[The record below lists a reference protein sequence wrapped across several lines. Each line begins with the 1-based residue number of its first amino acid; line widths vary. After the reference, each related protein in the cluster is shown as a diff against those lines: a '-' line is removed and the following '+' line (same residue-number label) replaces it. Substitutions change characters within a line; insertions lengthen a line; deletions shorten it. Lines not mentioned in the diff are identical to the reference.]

1 MNGEWS
7 NSVTITY
14 PARTKGSKGEEP
26 PTEEP
31 PKEEPPKERP
41 KKERPPKEPPVE
53 EPHGEEPP
61 AEEPEEEELPELPFE
76 EHPGS
81 FFVGLN
87 GGYWGSSEPG
97 DSSSVGTV
105 VRLDTPPKLTPWE
118 AVGLKVIADMSGPYS
133 NAGVSGLN
141 HQAYVQRVVNFVR
154 ANPHVYA
161 IEVLNEPGGNWFWG
175 SSSESPTNR
184 ESYAQLLIEVHEALV
199 VELRRER
206 ARWSSP
212 PGTAVTTR
220 RTHGAK
226 RGRAT
231 RRRWPTSTAS
241 RAIPTAAPAA
251 APARSSATGAW
262 SKRPTLASQKP
273 VYITEVGFPTKGPT
287 GDSLQYTEVEQ
298 AWAMFQFAQWARSTG
313 YVAGVTFY
321 GYRDG
326 TEGGGYGVE
335 THAGRQEARLHRA
348 PGSAGKPALHDLRG
362 ERPRRATRRARRA
375 DSGGARHRDR
385 AASLS
390 RKRTH
395 ALVLGRR
402 ELSGGLGQIANE
414 LRHSR
419 SRRAWA
425 RDVLRLPSTPMRRR
439 SPSEHRPPA
448 GEAVSRDPP
457 AERQP
462 RRMRHVRRPAGRVQI

>member
-1 MNGEWS
+1 MIAALLTALVLVPSLSVSGKTLHWTPAGSGSYRVQENVGNQRAGSVRVQGTSYEPEAQPGETVSYRVRAMNGEWS

-87 GGYWGSSEPG
+87 GGYWGPSEPG
-97 DSSSVGTV
+97 ELKKVASV
-105 VRLDTPPKLTPWE
+105 VRLETPPKLTPWE
-118 AVGLKVIADMSGPYS
+118 AVGLKVIADFSGPYS

-141 HQAYVQRVVNFVR
+141 HQAYVQRVVEFVR

-175 SSSESPTNR
+175 SSAEAPANR
-184 ESYAQLLIEVHEALV
+184 ESYAQLLIEVHEALASNFGASRPL
-199 VELRRER
+199 ELASWDGGHSSSNAWGE
-206 ARWSSP
+206 AWSRNA
-212 PGTAVTTR
+212 TALADVDAVTSHPYGGT
-220 RTHGAK
+220 G
-226 RGRAT
+226 
-231 RRRWPTSTAS
+231 S
-241 RAIPTAAPAA
+241 RANAILGN
-251 APARSSATGAW
+251 RRLVESAH
-262 SKRPTLASQKP
+262 LASQKP

-287 GDSLQYTEVEQ
+287 GDSLQYSEAEE

-321 GYRDG
+321 GWRDG
-326 TEGGGYGVE
+326 TEGGGYGIE
-335 THAGRQEARLHRA
+335 THAGAKKLAYTALQDLQE
-348 PGSAGKPALHDLRG
+348 
-362 ERPRRATRRARRA
+362 
-375 DSGGARHRDR
+375 
-385 AASLS
+385 
-390 RKRTH
+390 
-395 ALVLGRR
+395 
-402 ELSGGLGQIANE
+402 N
-414 LRHSR
+414 
-419 SRRAWA
+419 
-425 RDVLRLPSTPMRRR
+425 LPCTIC
-439 SPSEHRPPA
+439 
-448 GEAVSRDPP
+448 
-457 AERQP
+457 Q
-462 RRMRHVRRPAGRVQI
+462 